1 MQIATSS
8 SLSLPPVASLLYF
21 HLLPFDLSL
30 LPLLYALCSVPLRQA
45 TVKFLLLPAACCVL
59 PTGMCVSV
67 VKAVLFVVIW

>member
-45 TVKFLLLPAACCVL
+45 TVKFLLLPA
-59 PTGMCVSV
+59 VSC
-67 VKAVLFVVIW
+67 